1 MSDDTDSAPPTG
13 AKPDKPPAPPKG
25 GQAPHPVDTGAQE
38 EAAQERVDTGGY
50 N

>member
-1 MSDDTDSAPPTG
+1 MSEDTENATPAG
-13 AKPDKPPAPPKG
+13 GEPDKPSVPPKG